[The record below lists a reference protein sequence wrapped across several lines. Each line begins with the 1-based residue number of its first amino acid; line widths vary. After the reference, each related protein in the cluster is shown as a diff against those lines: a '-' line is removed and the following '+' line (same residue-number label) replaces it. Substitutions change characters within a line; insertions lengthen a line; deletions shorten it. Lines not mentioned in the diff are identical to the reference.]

1 VAQGKTNIIDVNDPS
16 QRDIARFKSRYQQ
29 DPDQNNDI
37 ESVHLQSES
46 VVQQVPDKRLIE
58 VIDRLNFDVSLNAR
72 RFKDENERLRLDLSR
87 YIHRDCHP
95 RYLNSSFFAG

>member
-1 VAQGKTNIIDVNDPS
+1 MNIIDVNDPS

-29 DPDQNNDI
+29 DSEQNNDI
-37 ESVHLQSES
+37 ESVQS

-95 RYLNSSFFAG
+95 RFLNSSLFAG